1 MRLLRNSSSGTKP
14 NKRSITAAK
23 KNKRRKV
30 KAKKMEN
37 KKPQKPKGVGHFQ
50 NFDFCVCPRKNVA
63 KRDASG
69 KKGKLP
75 SCFRCLFD

>member
-1 MRLLRNSSSGTKP
+1 
-14 NKRSITAAK
+14 
-23 KNKRRKV
+23 
-30 KAKKMEN
+30 MEN

-69 KKGKLP
+69 KKGMLPCYNYVLSRLQSIWLISGQKCVKTVFGKKLQE
-75 SCFRCLFD
+75 SMG